1 MEGNNGNLNNGHK
14 SMANKKIE
22 INNITSQLT
31 ENQAQ
36 EALLLVP
43 TLLEKLAQKAPNAAM
58 KVAEEINVALV
69 NGAHSGN
76 SNSVSLEE
84 TNGNI
89 NNSLLT
95 GAVVKAEAAG
105 KNALNAV
112 NQFEENPTSKN
123 AKNVVKAV
131 NNAAFA
137 ANRVSEVSGNP
148 NAEKN
153 AVKTANSAENAN
165 LALAQGNSEKLVNAG
180 IAAGNAA
187 LNTAAAVKG
196 MQGGAPKKKSAPK
209 KKAAPKKKPSKK

>member
-1 MEGNNGNLNNGHK
+1 
-14 SMANKKIE
+14 MANKKIE